1 MWYNK
6 LKENEVVIM
15 KLKNPVKLFKEPVK
29 TIDEVEQRKKDI
41 KPWFIISG
49 VLCLVGIGVFGLM
62 IFGFLYIMA
71 NRIKKKMECLTCDN
85 CNKMASF
92 QNIEEFKKY
101 VTYTIV
107 GGKAKYKGAKHTV
120 INQGIDAIVEAQADA
135 SAIVYISLT
144 CPHCGT
150 TKQLEYYITPF
161 ICSKREEKVSIRD
174 VEVLKSRFERLVK
187 EVVEVFNDPLRHH
200 EIPYT
205 IHSVNHPNYEERGKL
220 QLDSSKV
227 YGYYNGVKIEYHRDV
242 EELVEG
248 FFVHNEINGKII
260 ESNNKAKSKK
270 NKKEL
275 TQENEVKEET
285 LKLDEECEEVQNPQN
300 NVQTNEKQKSNLVI
314 GSDHIEVS
322 LDDSNEQI
330 NQSENKNELIVDENL
345 VVNKESEPE
354 KNSKIIENLEVLKKL
369 KELLDLDVI
378 TQKEFEEKKILLLD
392 FGERKQEVQSTKHYV
407 STSTKSQKRFRILNF
422 LLTIL
427 TIVAFMVGTIFLL
440 ALDFRYYAGSFAP
453 DYQQVWL
460 YLPFLRAAF
469 SSQNV
474 VDVAVWCLF
483 ILIGAILMLVS
494 LTIKFIIE
502 IKQNNNKKIIIL
514 DIITILISA
523 IAIIPSAIIVDWAK
537 PGVKL
542 FLILTSSCDIAILV
556 HLFSLLIRKF
566 LNIYKLLTNK
576 M

>member
-49 VLCLVGIGVFGLM
+49 VLCLVGIGVLGLM

>member
-1 MWYNK
+1 
-6 LKENEVVIM
+6 
-15 KLKNPVKLFKEPVK
+15 
-29 TIDEVEQRKKDI
+29 
-41 KPWFIISG
+41 
-49 VLCLVGIGVFGLM
+49 
-62 IFGFLYIMA
+62 
-71 NRIKKKMECLTCDN
+71 
-85 CNKMASF
+85 MASF

-285 LKLDEECEEVQNPQN
+285 LKLDEECEEVQNLQN

-330 NQSENKNELIVDENL
+330 NQSENKNEHIVDENL

-369 KELLDLDVI
+369 KELLDLGVI
-378 TQKEFEEKKILLLD
+378 TQQEFEDKKKEILNIKKVKESKPFSGKKIKKISKVLVAISIVLMGIAAICLLFAKTRRYGDVD
-392 FGERKQEVQSTKHYV
+392 FGLISYFEAMLIDEE
-407 STSTKSQKRFRILNF
+407 ILMCMILWFIYIVFIIVYF
-422 LLTIL
+422 LLIMKKVSSKLLRTAEVFGVLIAGVAL
-427 TIVAFMVGTIFLL
+427 GVSLYSAFMYDEFSLIFLF
-440 ALDFRYYAGSFAP
+440 AISGSG
-453 DYQQVWL
+453 V
-460 YLPFLRAAF
+460 FLVF
-469 SSQNV
+469 NL
-474 VDVAVWCLF
+474 VAEIIYSVLEKME
-483 ILIGAILMLVS
+483 ML
-494 LTIKFIIE
+494 E
-502 IKQNNNKKIIIL
+502 
-514 DIITILISA
+514 
-523 IAIIPSAIIVDWAK
+523 
-537 PGVKL
+537 
-542 FLILTSSCDIAILV
+542 
-556 HLFSLLIRKF
+556 
-566 LNIYKLLTNK
+566 
-576 M
+576 

>member
-474 VDVAVWCLF
+474 VDVAVWYLF

>member
-1 MWYNK
+1 
-6 LKENEVVIM
+6 M